1 MQESL
6 QWHVS
11 LWLSALV
18 QGRGCFCPPP
28 LSALSFCTNTNIH
41 AEPGNPGPF
50 EFCVSVSS
58 PYSTTWQ
65 KVVLKYSLNW
75 ACSITMP
82 LGKRCW
88 SKAIDWYLIEW
99 MTIIN
104 SYVNTWTAVKHNFSI
119 SRTLL
124 RWNYRSMYT
133 KYVCNVHLFLQVQ
146 RARSWRLSKRVS
158 ISSATI
164 NDRAGKNACVFTF
177 PCWTLQCWGSS

>member
-1 MQESL
+1 M
-6 QWHVS
+6 
-11 LWLSALV
+11 

-28 LSALSFCTNTNIH
+28 LSALSFCTNTNVH

-75 ACSITMP
+75 ACSITM
-82 LGKRCW
+82 LLDKRFW
-88 SKAIDWYLIEW
+88 SKAIDWYLREW

-119 SRTLL
+119 GSTLL
-124 RWNYRSMYT
+124 SWNYRSMYT
-133 KYVCNVHLFLQVQ
+133 RANMFVTFISFYRCKGPGLEGCPNGWVFHLLQLTTELERMHACLHFHAGHCKAGTSV
-146 RARSWRLSKRVS
+146 K
-158 ISSATI
+158 SSALYREVT
-164 NDRAGKNACVFTF
+164 D
-177 PCWTLQCWGSS
+177 